1 MEGAGFAQSM
11 GAFGNMLKIQES
23 ISELLP
29 ESRVPWNESRKFLK
43 ANTIEN
49 IKSTPLYKFHRD
61 LFKKI
66 GLGDIQ
72 LIGYAP
78 MHYIFGVPDCPV
90 CNLYPALN
98 NQKVCAATTDA
109 LYRFFTEDLELECSV
124 EEIEC
129 TKDGGQI
136 CKFKVDLQPIS
147 AYQIMLD
154 ETDRKILNG
163 QGLTDIDPD
172 ELNRRKEILTVYKL
186 LENGQLSEIGKTYMQ
201 FAGNMPVQEKIFDP
215 PWKAREELA
224 SIAKDKGTFGAAFGS
239 MKEKIQA
246 SGDKYVKNTAVSP
259 KARSEG
265 TGMKEH
271 IPEGNKPD
279 SGKSESFAEL
289 LSKMK
294 KNKKD

>member
-1 MEGAGFAQSM
+1 MPPGPPPFEDISSSGPPPMEGAGFAQSM

-29 ESRVPWNESRKFLK
+29 ESKVPWNESRKFLK

-109 LYRFFTEDLELECSV
+109 LYRFFAEDLELECSV

-163 QGLTDIDPD
+163 QDLKILVLMSWTEEKKYSQSINFLKTGSYPKLAGPICS
-172 ELNRRKEILTVYKL
+172 LLAICQYRKRFSIRRGR
-186 LENGQLSEIGKTYMQ
+186 LERSWHPLQRKRNLWCCFWIYEREN
-201 FAGNMPVQEKIFDP
+201 AGI
-215 PWKAREELA
+215 R
-224 SIAKDKGTFGAAFGS
+224 
-239 MKEKIQA
+239 
-246 SGDKYVKNTAVSP
+246 
-259 KARSEG
+259 
-265 TGMKEH
+265 
-271 IPEGNKPD
+271 
-279 SGKSESFAEL
+279 
-289 LSKMK
+289 
-294 KNKKD
+294 